1 MLLKSLA
8 LSSWERGLFVDLLL
22 SAVDEV
28 TVCGLLGFLWLDLD
42 LLPVP

>member
-8 LSSWERGLFVDLLL
+8 LSSWERGLFVDLL